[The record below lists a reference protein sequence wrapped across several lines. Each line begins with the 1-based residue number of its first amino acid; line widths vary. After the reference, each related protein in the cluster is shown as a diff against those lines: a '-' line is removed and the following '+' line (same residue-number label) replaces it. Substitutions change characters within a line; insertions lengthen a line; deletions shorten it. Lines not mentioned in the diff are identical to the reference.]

1 MALTLAFFS
10 SFKTKRIRVAQ
21 WDTAAT
27 FSLPPTAS
35 SRALASFSNFLIMS
49 PFMKK
54 NIFDLYVQI
63 VYGIIV
69 TDFQIKCKLFFKKIF
84 F

>member
-1 MALTLAFFS
+1 
-10 SFKTKRIRVAQ
+10 
-21 WDTAAT
+21 
-27 FSLPPTAS
+27 
-35 SRALASFSNFLIMS
+35 
-49 PFMKK
+49 MKK

-84 F
+84 FFDIIVQNMYVKKQNNERSYEKISRNFQ